1 MKVMAIMTMM
11 LLIFVSCNRSKSRDN
26 LGVLESKHVLESKQ
40 IFSIPKLQDSLD
52 LFLDSIDTIPNP
64 YGANIEYMIRFD
76 LVGRDTLLYFDAA
89 ADFTPAH
96 MPFINNSGEETYDT
110 IIGGIMYKQKPII
123 VRYHRL
129 DSIAVIQNHILDID
143 FGKRID
149 SLKIPIENPLGWDAP
164 MSATYKKYK
173 YVYPD
178 SLFLLRHRHLGKSIY
193 VY

>member
-11 LLIFVSCNRSKSRDN
+11 LLIFVSCNRSKSRDD
-26 LGVLESKHVLESKQ
+26 LGVLESKQ

-52 LFLDSIDTIPNP
+52 LFLDSIDSIPNP
-64 YGANIEYMIRFD
+64 YGASIEYMIRFD
-76 LVGRDTLLYFDAA
+76 LVGRDTLLYFDAT

-96 MPFINNSGEETYDT
+96 IPFINNSGEESYDT
-110 IIGGIMYKQKPII
+110 IIGGVMYKQKPII

-129 DSIAVIQNHILDID
+129 DSIAGIQTHILDID
-143 FGKRID
+143 LGKRID
-149 SLKIPIENPLGWDAP
+149 SLKIPIDNPHGWDAP

-173 YVYPD
+173 YGYPD
-178 SLFLLRHRHLGKSIY
+178 SLFLLKHIHLGKCIY